1 MHTTNTFVGL
11 GGDIISTNKQIK
23 KLSLLTNY
31 SDSGDNI
38 SISNTRSLDRYL
50 YESLQKDNERF
61 KLLFD
66 MESNL
71 KLIWQFGYFSF
82 FQSRHH
88 ATWIEIKA
96 TCRRFSTNQHF
107 STGRWIH
114 CKKRSTKSVSTF
126 QVILSSRSS
135 VQHIK

>member
-23 KLSLLTNY
+23 KLSLLTHY

-38 SISNTRSLDRYL
+38 SNTRSLYIYL

-82 FQSRHH
+82 F
-88 ATWIEIKA
+88 
-96 TCRRFSTNQHF
+96 NQD
-107 STGRWIH
+107 IMLLEL
-114 CKKRSTKSVSTF
+114 K
-126 QVILSSRSS
+126 
-135 VQHIK
+135 

>member
-38 SISNTRSLDRYL
+38 SISSIRSLDRYL

-66 MESNL
+66 TESNL

-82 FQSRHH
+82 FFNQDIMLLELKYKQH
-88 ATWIEIKA
+88 AEDFQRI
-96 TCRRFSTNQHF
+96 N
-107 STGRWIH
+107 
-114 CKKRSTKSVSTF
+114 TF
-126 QVILSSRSS
+126 QQEGGFIAKKEALKVYLLFKLFCL
-135 VQHIK
+135 QD

>member
-1 MHTTNTFVGL
+1 MHTTNTFVGF
-11 GGDIISTNKQIK
+11 GGDIISRNKQIK
-23 KLSLLTNY
+23 KLSLLTHY

-38 SISNTRSLDRYL
+38 SNTRSLDGYL

-66 MESNL
+66 TETNL
-71 KLIWQFGYFSF
+71 KLIWQLVYFSF
-82 FQSRHH
+82 FNQD
-88 ATWIEIKA
+88 IMILELKCKQ

-114 CKKRSTKSVSTF
+114 CKKRGTKSVSTF
-126 QVILSSRSS
+126 QVILS
-135 VQHIK
+135 